1 METHLDIAIDVIE
14 NLNSKWDK
22 IERELTSEW

>member
-14 NLNSKWDK
+14 NLNSRWDK

>member
-1 METHLDIAIDVIE
+1 METHLDIAIDVVE
-14 NLNSKWDK
+14 NLNLKWDK